1 MSKTAEILGGY
12 ILLSRQLLNSD
23 IWRKPPH
30 YLKIWVWMLMT
41 AHWADGDFERGQ
53 LCTSYAELQELG
65 VHKSGNRTEGRFTTD
80 QVRSAISWL
89 VETGA
94 IKTEKTR
101 HGLMITIQNYDEY
114 QNPANYVAGGNSGHQ
129 PGTTPNPG
137 PDPTHKQAQHI
148 DSAIKNKRKANPGT
162 APETTPETS
171 RTPHL
176 YINNNQK
183 DIPASPK
190 SKRLPSGDHQLVVS
204 WWCMAY
210 RRTTGKPYTIAAKD
224 GAAVKALLRDHDLQ
238 TVVLAACFLLM
249 TDDQFLRRNRTLP
262 MLLSSI
268 NRIHSQENSHGD
280 GTLYRDAGLLPPAG
294 GPKFGDWLQEVIA
307 NAA

>member
-101 HGLMITIQNYDEY
+101 HGLMITIQNYNEY

-129 PGTTPNPG
+129 PGTTPDPG

-148 DSAIKNKRKANPGT
+148 DSAIKNKLKANPGT
-162 APETTPETS
+162 GPETTPETS

-176 YINNNQK
+176 YIDNNEK
-183 DIPASPK
+183 DIPSNFSAFYSVYPK
-190 SKRLPSGDHQLVVS
+190 KKNRADAERAFAKLNPSAELFSKM
-204 WWCMAY
+204 MAALAWQ
-210 RRTTGKPYTIAAKD
+210 TKQPDWVKD
-224 GAAVKALLRDHDLQ
+224 GGQYVPLPASWLNKRRWEDEKP
-238 TVVLAACFLLM
+238 LAQA
-249 TDDQFLRRNRTLP
+249 TRP
-262 MLLSSI
+262 
-268 NRIHSQENSHGD
+268 RIE
-280 GTLYRDAGLLPPAG
+280 LA
-294 GPKFGDWLQEVIA
+294 I
-307 NAA
+307 